1 MFRGVLV
8 ALLALFCIAR
18 VGLSYAA
25 GFPQKPIRIIISFTP
40 GDGPDV
46 MARLIG
52 AKMSTAL
59 GQAVVIENKPGAS
72 GQIAITELARSS
84 ADGYSLGVGLI
95 TNIALAP
102 HAYKSLPYDPLK
114 DLIPIA
120 MIGGNY
126 LALVAAPNSKFK
138 TTADLI
144 RWAKD
149 NAGKLNVGT
158 TSIGGFPHMSIELL
172 AFKEGFKFINVAYK
186 GNGPLVGDL
195 LGGRLD
201 AGFSSYTGFA
211 PLIEAGKLTLLGI
224 SSPEPDPLLPNLPLM
239 RDGSPGY
246 GSLGWFGFFAP
257 AGVSRDV
264 VKILN
269 TSIND
274 AMQTADVKQ
283 SMQKLGMNPW
293 PLSPEAF
300 GEIIEK
306 DFIKFKQ
313 LVKDIS
319 YTPE

>member
-1 MFRGVLV
+1 
-8 ALLALFCIAR
+8 
-18 VGLSYAA
+18 
-25 GFPQKPIRIIISFTP
+25 
-40 GDGPDV
+40 
-46 MARLIG
+46 
-52 AKMSTAL
+52 
-59 GQAVVIENKPGAS
+59 
-72 GQIAITELARSS
+72 
-84 ADGYSLGVGLI
+84 
-95 TNIALAP
+95 
-102 HAYKSLPYDPLK
+102 
-114 DLIPIA
+114 
-120 MIGGNY
+120 
-126 LALVAAPNSKFK
+126 
-138 TTADLI
+138 
-144 RWAKD
+144 
-149 NAGKLNVGT
+149 
-158 TSIGGFPHMSIELL
+158 MSIELL